1 MRHHHSRRRGAT
13 HIAAALVLAACSSDS
28 SNVVDAD
35 GEDAAATLKTVE
47 HPTGRGAPARASRF
61 DRLNDLEVSVSPR
74 RAAAGMAVA
83 GAAPGTL
90 VRSVNGAIGCA
101 DVDRAVAESREAVA
115 IFLRGALPR

>member
-1 MRHHHSRRRGAT
+1 MRHHHSRRRGAAL
-13 HIAAALVLAACSSDS
+13 IAAALVLAACSSDS

-74 RAAAGMAVA
+74 RAAAVMAVA

-90 VRSVNGAIGCA
+90 VRSVNGANPDNCSVQTGIAFDGTNLLMFEP
-101 DVDRAVAESREAVA
+101 DRR
-115 IFLRGALPR
+115 